1 MVSLYTEYM
10 AACATLSKSKMRNK
24 IASLFVRTNNHNSTI
39 KEIKTT
45 ICYFAFLIKNNQ
57 LFLLINLIQSP
68 GKFFIFYFS
77 PLIFVFF
84 FIYMHSFKN
93 LIQSSNFSISIVVEM
108 DQVGLTPTT
117 NWTNMNR
124 IDNFLLLHV
133 QIFL

>member
-68 GKFFIFYFS
+68 GKFYFILFSKIKGSVYFFL
-77 PLIFVFF
+77 PMYIIF
-84 FIYMHSFKN
+84 FKN
-93 LIQSSNFSISIVVEM
+93 F
-108 DQVGLTPTT
+108 
-117 NWTNMNR
+117 
-124 IDNFLLLHV
+124 
-133 QIFL
+133 